1 MHLKFTTYDGVNKF
15 SLSESNET
23 TKDMEFIFSEYSKT
37 RKQKMNKYIKIFK
50 LEQKLGKM
58 RSKMLREMKKDFKT
72 EFLPEFKDK
81 NPEYFI

>member
-15 SLSESNET
+15 SLAESNET

-37 RKQKMNKYIKIFK
+37 RKQKMDKYIKMFK
-50 LEQKLGKM
+50 LEKKLGKM
-58 RSKMLREMKKDFKT
+58 RSKMLAEMKEDFKT
-72 EFLPEFKDK
+72 MFLPEFEDK